1 MPFVLEISV
10 VEGVHVVVMSKQV
23 FRK

>member
-23 FRK
+23 FRE